1 MPSTR
6 QDSGYAIAP
15 WPRGETRIIIF
26 ILIFATSLLVLRED
40 NIWWGGGILG
50 LICWAAL
57 IIGSAGVPRLQPCH
71 IFLFSAMTENKD
83 IKIMLMR
90 LPSAVLV
97 VINILKGITRNKLED
112 NDAGGDI
119 SAIISDLSTFQ
130 RMKIFAF
137 SVFFVIVTPSRHG
150 DGEGAI
156 SCWSLPRPGTTRLR

>member
-1 MPSTR
+1 MRCVIILFNSFKSSLLMLSRDATKNFRKLRCRVNGLTFIIRVLAFWFHIFLPSTR

-83 IKIMLMR
+83 IKNYADEAALCSFGCHQYFEGDYQKQI
-90 LPSAVLV
+90 
-97 VINILKGITRNKLED
+97 
-112 NDAGGDI
+112 GG
-119 SAIISDLSTFQ
+119 
-130 RMKIFAF
+130 
-137 SVFFVIVTPSRHG
+137 
-150 DGEGAI
+150 
-156 SCWSLPRPGTTRLR
+156 